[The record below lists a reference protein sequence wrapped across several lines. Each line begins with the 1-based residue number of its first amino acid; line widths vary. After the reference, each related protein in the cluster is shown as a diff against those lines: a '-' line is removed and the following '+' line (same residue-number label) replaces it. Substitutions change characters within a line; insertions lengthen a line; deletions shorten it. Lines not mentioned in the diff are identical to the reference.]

1 MRKKVL
7 IGGLGIT
14 VAASAAAIL
23 LAPEQSTDAAA
34 PVQQHQP
41 QIAHT
46 VESPLFNG
54 LPVRSRR

>member
-34 PVQQHQP
+34 PVQHQP
-41 QIAHT
+41 QIVHT
-46 VESPLFNG
+46 AESPLFNG
-54 LPVRSRR
+54 LPVRRA